1 VDDPQLGRVGLIGEA
16 RDLAVSFRGRAVLR
30 GVSLELR
37 ANAITAILGRSGAGK
52 TTLLR
57 AFNRLNEELQG
68 AKTRGSLRLRLSGR
82 WREIYAADISLPALR
97 QRVGMV
103 FQTPNLLPMSVERNL
118 SLPLSLTSGLS
129 NQEIAE
135 RVERAL
141 CEAELWD
148 EVKDRLRSPAAGLS
162 GGQQQRLCL
171 ARALA
176 LAPEIL
182 LLDEPTA
189 SLDFKAAERI
199 EDLLRALKERYALV
213 LVSHNIEQA
222 RRLADE
228 AVVLTDGRVTARL
241 GREELLADNALEQ
254 CVAGEIP
261 IPQGRCA

>member
-1 VDDPQLGRVGLIGEA
+1 MDDPQLGRVDLVGEV
-16 RDLAVSFRGRAVLR
+16 RDLEIAFGRRSVLR
-30 GVSLELR
+30 GASLEIR
-37 ANAITAILGRSGAGK
+37 ANAITTILGRSGAGK

-68 AKTRGSLRLRLSGR
+68 SRTRGSLRLRLSGR
-82 WREIYAADISLPALR
+82 WREIYEPGLSLPDLR
-97 QRVGMV
+97 RRVGMV

-118 SLPLSLTSGLS
+118 SLPLSLTSALS
-129 NQEIAE
+129 AREIAE

-141 CEAELWD
+141 REAELWD
-148 EVKDRLRSPAAGLS
+148 EVKDRLHGSAARLS

-189 SLDFKAAERI
+189 SLDFKAAEKI
-199 EDLLRALKERYALV
+199 EALLCGLKTRYALV

-222 RRLADE
+222 RRLADA
-228 AVVLTDGRVTARL
+228 AVVLADGKVKARL
-241 GREELLADNALEQ
+241 GREELQVKEALEQ
-254 CVAGEIP
+254 CVAGE
-261 IPQGRCA
+261 